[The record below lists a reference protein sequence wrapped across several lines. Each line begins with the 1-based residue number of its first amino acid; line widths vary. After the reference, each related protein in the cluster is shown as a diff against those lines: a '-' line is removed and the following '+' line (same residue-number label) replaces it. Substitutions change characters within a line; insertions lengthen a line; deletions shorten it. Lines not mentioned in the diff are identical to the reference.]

1 MHKNMKLTIGQM
13 PRHNHINAL
22 YGQLLKDGAGYNS
35 ATSFDRS
42 IGEPDNQSFGLMLD
56 AGNS

>member
-1 MHKNMKLTIGQM
+1 MKLTIGQM